1 MTIETTKSILL
12 IEDDE
17 ALREM
22 YTLIITKAGYQ
33 IETATDGVQGIA
45 KLRQGGY
52 SLVLLD
58 LMMPNL
64 DGVGVLKSMQDVSNR
79 PKKPNGPIIV
89 LSNAGY
95 NKVAEEALKLGAKIF
110 LMKAE
115 LTPKELVKEIQ
126 ELVGV

>member
-1 MTIETTKSILL
+1 MTTDTTKSILL

-22 YTLIITKAGYQ
+22 YTLIITKAGY
-33 IETATDGVQGIA
+33 ILETATDGVQGIA

-64 DGVGVLKSMQDVSNR
+64 DGVGVLKSMQVVSNR
-79 PKKPNGPIIV
+79 PKKQNGPIII

-95 NKVAEEALKLGAKIF
+95 DKVAEEATKLGAKGF

-115 LTPKELVKEIQ
+115 LTPKELIKEIQ
-126 ELVGV
+126 DRIG

>member
-1 MTIETTKSILL
+1 MKSILL
-12 IEDDE
+12 VEDDQ

-22 YTLIITKAGYQ
+22 YTLILTKADYQ
-33 IETATDGVQGIA
+33 VEAVTDGIQGLV
-45 KLRQGGY
+45 KLRNGGY
-52 SLVLLD
+52 DLVLLD

-64 DGVGVLKSMQDVSNR
+64 DGIGVLKAMQEVGNR

-95 NKVAEEALKLGAKIF
+95 NKVAEEAITLGAKGF

-126 ELVGV
+126 NRIG

>member
-1 MTIETTKSILL
+1 MTTETKSILL
-12 IEDDE
+12 VEDDE

-22 YTLIITKAGYQ
+22 YTLIITKAGYAL
-33 IETATDGVQGIA
+33 ETATDGVQGIA

-52 SLVLLD
+52 NLVLLD

-64 DGVGVLKSMQDVSNR
+64 DGIGVLKAMQDVSNR

-95 NKVAEEALKLGAKIF
+95 NKVAEEAIQLGAKGF

-126 ELVGV
+126 DRIG